1 VSPGSIHPETGL
13 EYKVVRRV
21 DIVPVPDAF
30 IKWLVSKKNGEQ
42 KDQAAPTPTPA
53 PALTGDAVKDGI
65 AAIFA
70 AGVTIPEHGRNVGL
84 TSVAGKFRNL
94 GLGPAEVEEQLLK
107 YNERFCV
114 PPLPASEV
122 HTISNSIGNR
132 PVLDKDALVPL
143 IGGQKITGA
152 IISISSPGAIP
163 QLVEGVS
170 ENGIK
175 AEGPINMTEVGNA
188 RRLIQ
193 AYGKNIRFC
202 VDDDL
207 WRLYDGNLWVVDKE
221 KLVKYWMKCVLTDIQ
236 KDADNVFTSV
246 IPKEIRES
254 LIEKTT
260 QAGKLREDADVTE
273 SELPWVSLFLDA
285 QALRRWAI
293 TSESNKNVVGSTEQ
307 AKTEPPMP
315 TRNKDFDANRLICN
329 VKNGTLEFNRENASF
344 VFREH
349 RREDFCTRM
358 APVDYVPGADCPQF
372 KAFLRWMFGG
382 DEELIQFIPTFFGLC
397 LTGLIDRIILILYGD
412 GANGKGTLVKIISKL
427 LGSDRSGYGTSVSFS
442 TFSVGKEESAGGPR
456 ADLVS
461 LDGPRLAVAS
471 ESDKRKT
478 VLNLALLKGLT
489 GDDPTKT
496 RGMYAKEMIEYEA
509 QCKILLLTNNLFKV
523 EDDSEGAWERMKFVP
538 CLQHLPPAKQD
549 KMLAER
555 IFKQE
560 ASGIL
565 NLLLE
570 CLVTYF
576 RRQNQGLSGFQIPKA
591 VEKATESY
599 RGTENHIAQ
608 FTNDKCEIKP
618 QTYSTLS
625 SIIYEKY
632 KEWCATNGEQAQSNR
647 AMTEFLIRRHKVEI
661 KPKRDGKHLL
671 GITLKPQVFT
681 ASDVTVTVTQN
692 ENKPDDLPLF
702 DAEEVPI

>member
-1 VSPGSIHPETGL
+1 
-13 EYKVVRRV
+13 
-21 DIVPVPDAF
+21 
-30 IKWLVSKKNGEQ
+30 
-42 KDQAAPTPTPA
+42 
-53 PALTGDAVKDGI
+53 
-65 AAIFA
+65 
-70 AGVTIPEHGRNVGL
+70 
-84 TSVAGKFRNL
+84 
-94 GLGPAEVEEQLLK
+94 
-107 YNERFCV
+107 
-114 PPLPASEV
+114 
-122 HTISNSIGNR
+122 
-132 PVLDKDALVPL
+132 
-143 IGGQKITGA
+143 
-152 IISISSPGAIP
+152 
-163 QLVEGVS
+163 
-170 ENGIK
+170 
-175 AEGPINMTEVGNA
+175 
-188 RRLIQ
+188 
-193 AYGKNIRFC
+193 
-202 VDDDL
+202 
-207 WRLYDGNLWVVDKE
+207 
-221 KLVKYWMKCVLTDIQ
+221 
-236 KDADNVFTSV
+236 
-246 IPKEIRES
+246 
-254 LIEKTT
+254 
-260 QAGKLREDADVTE
+260 
-273 SELPWVSLFLDA
+273 
-285 QALRRWAI
+285 
-293 TSESNKNVVGSTEQ
+293 
-307 AKTEPPMP
+307 
-315 TRNKDFDANRLICN
+315 
-329 VKNGTLEFNRENASF
+329 
-344 VFREH
+344 
-349 RREDFCTRM
+349 
-358 APVDYVPGADCPQF
+358 
-372 KAFLRWMFGG
+372 
-382 DEELIQFIPTFFGLC
+382 
-397 LTGLIDRIILILYGD
+397 
-412 GANGKGTLVKIISKL
+412 
-427 LGSDRSGYGTSVSFS
+427 
-442 TFSVGKEESAGGPR
+442 
-456 ADLVS
+456 
-461 LDGPRLAVAS
+461 
-471 ESDKRKT
+471 
-478 VLNLALLKGLT
+478 
-489 GDDPTKT
+489 
-496 RGMYAKEMIEYEA
+496 MYAKEMIEYEA